1 MVMDQ
6 EARMGVGEGPGGRAG
21 GAGWEA
27 QPASGLD
34 AAHCQNVIEIG
45 LKFDLNKQLSKIKDE
60 PTMLM
65 KINKLKNDKMPDA
78 TMFLNQKGLSSICA

>member
-1 MVMDQ
+1 MDQ
-6 EARMGVGEGPGGRAG
+6 EARMGVGEGPGRKAS

-27 QPASGLD
+27 QPAIGLD

-45 LKFDLNKQLSKIKDE
+45 LKFDLKKQLSKIKDE

-78 TMFLNQKGLSSICA
+78 TMFLNQKDLSLICA